1 MSQACATSVS
11 GIVGRVLMML
21 VVPVHLQARGGDSTP
36 APEVL
41 ELGRDLFT
49 HRWMPG
55 DPRSRGGDGL
65 GPVFN
70 AQSCLDCHDRGGTG
84 GAGHSARNIDIAS
97 VDGQDGVNGSGFFYA
112 FSMNMGPNRFEYR
125 IGTPPIAA
133 AANRRGA
140 APAAAPPANL
150 AALEAIHPGFRE
162 SPSVVLHRFGTD
174 PGYADWR
181 AEVPGRHG
189 PISVR
194 ITQRNP
200 TALFGV
206 GLIDDLPDEVLEEA
220 ARRSRRSK
228 ATRGRLAQAPDGRI
242 GRFGWKGQAATLEE
256 FVRSAAAG
264 ELGLEVPGHH
274 QAADPRLPGIG
285 APGPDLDQV
294 DLDAL
299 LAFVRSLPRPTTR
312 VDDDLA
318 GRIEAGA
325 STFRSIGCTS
335 CHVPDLG
342 PIEGIY
348 SDLLLH
354 DMGPRLVD
362 TGSYIAF
369 GARPAVAP
377 APVVDAASPAGDH
390 EWRTPPLWGLADSA
404 PYLHDGRA
412 PTISEAILL
421 HDGQGAAA
429 ARRFAQLSG
438 QRKEQLG
445 AFLLS
450 LTAPTEADG
459 PPRGL
464 GIDTEE

>member
-1 MSQACATSVS
+1 MIQTRATSVPS
-11 GIVGRVLMML
+11 LIGPLLVLL
-21 VVPVHLQARGGDSTP
+21 VIPAPLQARGDDATL

-41 ELGRDLFT
+41 ELGRDLFS
-49 HRWMPG
+49 HRWMPN

-70 AQSCLDCHDRGGTG
+70 AQSCLDCHDRGGIG

-97 VDGQDGVNGSGFFYA
+97 VSGQEGVSGTGFFYA
-112 FSMNMGPNRFEYR
+112 FRMNMGPNHFEYR
-125 IGTPPIAA
+125 IGTPPTAA
-133 AANRRGA
+133 ANANRRGA
-140 APAAAPPANL
+140 AAATPPANL
-150 AALEAIHPGFRE
+150 AVLEAIHPGFRE

-174 PGYADWR
+174 PDYGNWR

-189 PISVR
+189 LVSVR

-206 GLIDDLPDEVLEEA
+206 ALIDDLPDEVLEDA
-220 ARRSRRSK
+220 ARRSRRAK
-228 ATRGRLAQAPDGRI
+228 ATRGRLARTADGRI
-242 GRFGWKGQAATLEE
+242 GRFGWKGQTATLEE

-264 ELGLEVPGHH
+264 ELGLEVPGHF

-285 APGPDLDQV
+285 APGLDLDQG

-299 LAFVRSLPRPTTR
+299 LTFVRSLPRPTTT

-318 GRIEAGA
+318 TRIEAGA
-325 STFRSIGCTS
+325 TTFRSIGCTS
-335 CHVPDLG
+335 CHVPNLG

-377 APVVDAASPAGDH
+377 NADADASSPASDH
-390 EWRTPPLWGLADSA
+390 EWRTPPLWGLADSG

-412 PTISEAILL
+412 LTITDAILQ

-429 ARRFAQLSG
+429 ARRFSQLSSS
-438 QRKEQLG
+438 QKEQLG

-450 LTAPTEADG
+450 LTAPEEIDA
-459 PPRGL
+459 PPRRIQIGAA
-464 GIDTEE
+464 E

>member
-1 MSQACATSVS
+1 MSQAFATSVP
-11 GIVGRVLMML
+11 GIVGPVLMML
-21 VVPVHLQARGGDSTP
+21 VVPVHLQAQEDDSSP
-36 APEVL
+36 AAPGVI

-55 DPRSRGGDGL
+55 DPKSRGGDGL

-70 AQSCLDCHDRGGTG
+70 AQSCLDCHDRGGIG

-97 VDGQDGVNGSGFFYA
+97 ATGQDGSAGTGFFYA

-125 IGTPPIAA
+125 IGTPPAA
-133 AANRRGA
+133 AVATNRRG
-140 APAAAPPANL
+140 AAAPPANL

-174 PGYADWR
+174 PAYGNWR

-189 PISVR
+189 SVSVR

-206 GLIDDLPDEVLEEA
+206 ALIDDLPDEVLEDA
-220 ARRSRRSK
+220 ARRSRRAK
-228 ATRGRLAQAPDGRI
+228 ATRGRLARTADGRI
-242 GRFGWKGQAATLEE
+242 GRFGWKGQTATLDE

-274 QAADPRLPGIG
+274 QALDPRLPGIG
-285 APGPDLDQV
+285 APGPDLNQG

-299 LAFVRSLPRPTTR
+299 LAFVRSLPRPTIT
-312 VDDDLA
+312 VDDELA
-318 GRIEAGA
+318 TRIEAGA
-325 STFRSIGCTS
+325 STFRSIGCAS

-369 GARPAVAP
+369 GARPAAAP
-377 APVVDAASPAGDH
+377 AAALDADAPATDH
-390 EWRTPPLWGLADSA
+390 EWRTPPLWGLADSG

-412 PTISEAILL
+412 QTISEAILL

-429 ARRFAQLSG
+429 ARRFAQLSSP
-438 QRKEQLG
+438 RKEQLG

-450 LTAPTEADG
+450 LTAPAEADD
-459 PPRGL
+459 PPRLL
-464 GIDTEE
+464 GIGADE

>member
-21 VVPVHLQARGGDSTP
+21 AVPVHLQARGGESTP

-55 DPRSRGGDGL
+55 DPRSRAGDGL

-97 VDGQDGVNGSGFFYA
+97 VSGQGRGAGTGFFYA

-125 IGTPPIAA
+125 IGTPPAA
-133 AANRRGA
+133 VADANRRGA
-140 APAAAPPANL
+140 AAAPPANL

-174 PGYADWR
+174 PEYGDWR
-181 AEVPGRHG
+181 AEVPGQHG
-189 PISVR
+189 PIAVR
-194 ITQRNP
+194 VTQRNP

-206 GLIDDLPDEVLEEA
+206 GLIDDLPDAVLEDA

-242 GRFGWKGQAATLEE
+242 GRFGWKGQIATLDE

-264 ELGLEVPGHH
+264 ELGLDVPGHR
-274 QAADPRLPGIG
+274 QALDPRLPGIG
-285 APGPDLDQV
+285 APGPDLDQG

-299 LAFVRSLPRPTTR
+299 VAFVRALPRPATR
-312 VDDDLA
+312 VDEGLA
-318 GRIEAGA
+318 GRVEAGA

-369 GARPAVAP
+369 GARPSAAP
-377 APVVDAASPAGDH
+377 APVIDAASPAGDH
-390 EWRTPPLWGLADSA
+390 EWRTPPLWGLADSG

-412 PTISEAILL
+412 ATISEAILL
-421 HDGQGAAA
+421 HDGQGEAA

-438 QRKEQLG
+438 PRKEQLG

-450 LTAPTEADG
+450 LTAPAEDDDL
-459 PPRGL
+459 PRAI
-464 GIDTEE
+464 GIDAEE